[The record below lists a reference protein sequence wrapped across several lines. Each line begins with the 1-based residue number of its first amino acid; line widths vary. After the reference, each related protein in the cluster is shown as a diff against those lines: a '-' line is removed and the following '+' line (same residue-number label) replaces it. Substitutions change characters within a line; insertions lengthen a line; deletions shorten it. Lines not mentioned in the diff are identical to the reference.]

1 MAAMPITAK
10 GNEGRI
16 MSVSIQSFGTTA
28 KGQSVDRITLANNAG
43 MSCSLITYGAA
54 IQSLLVPDAT
64 GQLADVVL
72 GYDGLAQYESDANP
86 YFGATVGRHANRIG
100 GAAFELNGKTFRL
113 TANEGRNNLHSGPDG
128 FNQVVW
134 DYEIIDEGAEPVV
147 KFTYVSPDGESGFP
161 GNLTCHVTF
170 QLIKASALIIDY
182 AAVSDQDTVINLTN
196 HAYFNLAGQGSGSI
210 LDHVLQIEA
219 DYITAIDAECLPTG
233 EIAPV
238 DETPFDFRQ
247 PKPIGWDIHADDEQ
261 LRFGAGYDH
270 NFILAGDIGEL
281 FIGITVSEPISGRV
295 MVVETTSPGV
305 QLYTGNQMKLDTG
318 KNGAIYHQHGGFCL
332 ETQYYPNSLAH
343 PHFPS
348 PVFKAGE
355 PFRNTTIYRFC
366 Y

>member
-1 MAAMPITAK
+1 
-10 GNEGRI
+10 
-16 MSVSIQSFGTTA
+16 MSVTIQSFGTTA
-28 KGQSVDRITLANNAG
+28 KGQSVDRITLANRAG
-43 MSCSLITYGAA
+43 MACSLITYGAT
-54 IQSLLVPDAT
+54 IQSLLVPDAN
-64 GQLADVVL
+64 GKLADVVL

-100 GAAFELNGKTFRL
+100 GAAFELNGKTVRL

-134 DYEIIDEGAEPVV
+134 DYEITDQGEEPAV
-147 KFTYVSPDGESGFP
+147 KFSYVSPDGESGYP

-170 QLIKASALIIDY
+170 QLIAANAIIISYD
-182 AAVSDQDTVINLTN
+182 AVADQDTVINLTN

-210 LDHVLQIEA
+210 LNHVLQIKA
-219 DYITAIDAECLPTG
+219 DFITAIDAECLPTG

-238 DETPFDFRQ
+238 AGTPFDFRQ
-247 PKPIGWDIHADDEQ
+247 PKPIGRDIYEDDEQ

-270 NFILAGDIGEL
+270 NFVLSGDIGEL
-281 FIGITVSEPISGRV
+281 FVCITAVEPKSGRK
-295 MVVETTSPGV
+295 MLVETTSPGV

-318 KNGAIYHQHGGFCL
+318 KNGATYHQHGGFCL

-348 PVFKAGE
+348 PIFKAGE
-355 PFRNTTIYRFC
+355 PFKHTTVYRFA
-366 Y
+366 